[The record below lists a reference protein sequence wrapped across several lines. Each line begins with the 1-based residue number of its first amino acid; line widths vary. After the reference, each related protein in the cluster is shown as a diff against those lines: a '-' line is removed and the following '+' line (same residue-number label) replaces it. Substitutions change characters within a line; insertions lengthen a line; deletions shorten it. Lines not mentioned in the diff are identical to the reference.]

1 MNNYQQHIF
10 GQLNDLAAKNA
21 AMQQQ
26 IETFKA
32 QLQAAIAKG
41 AKISFPSQ
49 WKAGVIAYPG
59 YMPFPFIQEIEFKSK
74 SGAPFGRSVEISV
87 GSIKIDIDLPVY
99 LERFTASLIKTHG
112 EVPGEPDPIE
122 DPGLGYFLPLSF
134 RGWRINPFFV
144 DGIGNNIPLQ
154 RYLCDFYWRAYF
166 EKKQK
171 NITND
176 FLPSTVLDGDEQQG
190 FKFDCEYPVKRGE
203 TLTIE
208 AQPVKAIP
216 NSTDGFKVTFNA
228 HFIKM
233 LLDPSKIAKAQ
244 AEAEMF

>member
-1 MNNYQQHIF
+1 ME
-10 GQLNDLAAKNA
+10 
-21 AMQQQ
+21 QQ
-26 IETFKA
+26 ISTLKA
-32 QLQAAIAKG
+32 QLQSAIANG

-49 WKAGVIAYPG
+49 WRAGIIDYPG
-59 YMPFPFIQEIEFKSK
+59 YMPFPFIQEIELSSKSK
-74 SGAPFGRSVEISV
+74 APFGRSIELSV

-99 LERFTASLIKTHG
+99 LERLTAHLVKTEG
-112 EVPGEPDPIE
+112 EVPGDPDPIE
-122 DPGLGYFLPLSF
+122 DPGLGYFLPPSF
-134 RGWRINPFFV
+134 RGWRIFPFFT
-144 DGIGNNIPLQ
+144 DGLGANIPIQ

-176 FLPSTVLDGDEQQG
+176 FLPSTVLDGDEQGG

-208 AQPVKAIP
+208 AQPVKAIA
-216 NSTDGFKVTFNA
+216 NSTDGFKVVFNA

-233 LLDPSKIAKAQ
+233 LLDPTKIAKAQ